1 MWLLLMYVLQT
12 ISLVSSPKKVS
23 KCDFMVIVDKYIILF
38 QSILLIVEESTEN
51 VSKCNTIVDSCV
63 LFLYSCLS
71 NLLLKCALQ
80 LHLKIVLFFCASQAL
95 TTNFTKMVR
104 KVTSN
109 SSINFESTY
118 LVFFILFWKNLLLP
132 FLFDIICL
140 KENVYL

>member
-1 MWLLLMYVLQT
+1 MYVLQT

-23 KCDFMVIVDKYIILF
+23 KCDFMLIVDKYIILF

-71 NLLLKCALQ
+71 NLLLKFALQ

-109 SSINFESTY
+109 SSIDFESTY

>member
-71 NLLLKCALQ
+71 NLLLKFALQ

-109 SSINFESTY
+109 SSIDFESTY

>member
-109 SSINFESTY
+109 SSIDFESTY

>member
-23 KCDFMVIVDKYIILF
+23 KCNFMVIVDKYIILF

-71 NLLLKCALQ
+71 NLLLKFALQ

-109 SSINFESTY
+109 SSIDFESTY

>member
-1 MWLLLMYVLQT
+1 MYVLQT

-38 QSILLIVEESTEN
+38 QSILLIVKESTEN

-71 NLLLKCALQ
+71 NLLLKFALQ

-109 SSINFESTY
+109 SSIDFESTY

>member
-1 MWLLLMYVLQT
+1 MFVLQT

-63 LFLYSCLS
+63 LFLYFCLS
-71 NLLLKCALQ
+71 NLLLKFALQ

-109 SSINFESTY
+109 SSIDFESTY

>member
-1 MWLLLMYVLQT
+1 MYVLQT

-51 VSKCNTIVDSCV
+51 VSKCNSIVDSCV

-71 NLLLKCALQ
+71 NLLLKFALQ
-80 LHLKIVLFFCASQAL
+80 SHLKIVLFFCASQAL

-109 SSINFESTY
+109 SSIDFESTY

>member
-1 MWLLLMYVLQT
+1 MYVLQT

-71 NLLLKCALQ
+71 NLLLKFALQ

-109 SSINFESTY
+109 SSIDFESTY

>member
-51 VSKCNTIVDSCV
+51 VSKCNTIGDSCV

-71 NLLLKCALQ
+71 NLLLKFALQ

-109 SSINFESTY
+109 SSIDFESTY

>member
-1 MWLLLMYVLQT
+1 MFVLQT

-71 NLLLKCALQ
+71 NLLLKFALQ

-109 SSINFESTY
+109 SSIDFESTY

>member
-12 ISLVSSPKKVS
+12 ISLISSPKKVS

-71 NLLLKCALQ
+71 NLLLKFALQ

-109 SSINFESTY
+109 SSIDFESTY
-118 LVFFILFWKNLLLP
+118 LVFFILFWKNILLP

>member
-1 MWLLLMYVLQT
+1 MYVLQT

-51 VSKCNTIVDSCV
+51 VSKCNSIVDSCV

-71 NLLLKCALQ
+71 NLLLKFALQ

-109 SSINFESTY
+109 SSIDFESTY

>member
-1 MWLLLMYVLQT
+1 MYVLQT

-71 NLLLKCALQ
+71 NLLLQ

-95 TTNFTKMVR
+95 TINFTKMVR

-109 SSINFESTY
+109 SSIDFESTY

>member
-51 VSKCNTIVDSCV
+51 VSKCNSIVDSCV

-71 NLLLKCALQ
+71 NLLLKFALQ

-109 SSINFESTY
+109 SSIDFESTY

>member
-1 MWLLLMYVLQT
+1 MYVLQT

-71 NLLLKCALQ
+71 NLLFKFALQ

-109 SSINFESTY
+109 SSIDFESTY

>member
-38 QSILLIVEESTEN
+38 QSILLIVKESTEN

-71 NLLLKCALQ
+71 NLLLKFALQ

-109 SSINFESTY
+109 SSIDFESTY